1 MNLGINKDEAI
12 ILQFALEDWL
22 TENKDTSWK
31 QIFTNADID
40 SIFKQLQIIIMC
52 ED

>member
-22 TENKDTSWK
+22 DENKNTAWK
-31 QIFTNADID
+31 QIFKDADID
-40 SIFKQLQIIIMC
+40 SILKQLQIIIMC
-52 ED
+52 GD